1 MVPRPLHASWSTRK
15 PTAKKNTVRNDH
27 FFLPKFDVP
36 AKSRFP
42 SRMLGLFEYNLLIL
56 KYIFSAPLRDIK
68 GFYETIKFEARF
80 GDRELDS
87 LTTDEMWGFLTQQ
100 THGTSQGTKKLR
112 YSLLSSFFNFGKN
125 ILDPNLPNPCDT
137 PVLRKIFG
145 HPKPKQ
151 WTILEKDVVD
161 EMIFRTENP
170 RNRLILELMA
180 RSGMRIGEVLGLR
193 GEDIEDRRISLTNPK
208 SGKESELVYIPK
220 KVSDRLRQHILQK
233 NLKPDERVFPISYSA
248 ARNIVK
254 KAGLL
259 VNVKFTPHDL
269 RRHAATYASRAGT
282 PIEIV
287 SKLILRHANLSTT
300 QRYLGRISEVEA
312 MRWID
317 NLHG

>member
-1 MVPRPLHASWSTRK
+1 M
-15 PTAKKNTVRNDH
+15 
-27 FFLPKFDVP
+27 
-36 AKSRFP
+36 
-42 SRMLGLFEYNLLIL
+42 
-56 KYIFSAPLRDIK
+56 
-68 GFYETIKFEARF
+68 
-80 GDRELDS
+80 
-87 LTTDEMWGFLTQQ
+87 
-100 THGTSQGTKKLR
+100 
-112 YSLLSSFFNFGKN
+112 
-125 ILDPNLPNPCDT
+125 ILD
-137 PVLRKIFG
+137 
-145 HPKPKQ
+145 
-151 WTILEKDVVD
+151 KDVVD

-180 RSGMRIGEVLGLR
+180 RSGMRGGEVLNLKH
-193 GEDIEDRRISLTNPK
+193 ENVEDRRASLINPK
-208 SGKESELVYIPK
+208 NGKEFELVYIPK
-220 KVSDRLRQHILQK
+220 KVSDRLRQYILQK
-233 NLKPDERVFPISYSA
+233 NIKPDERVFPISYSA

-259 VNVKFTPHDL
+259 VNLKLSPHDL